1 MSAYMTL
8 MTPMVDQE
16 CLLSALEDLG
26 FDSTKVEVHAEPV
39 PLVGYEG
46 GRRTQT
52 ANIVIRR
59 QHVGHSSNDLGF
71 LGTET
76 GYRAI
81 VSDYDQS
88 RFGAG
93 WLAQLNTRYQSR
105 WSAKQEHLAEQERL
119 AVERERQRL
128 VEAQRQAIYRKAKQ
142 LGYRVQETQEGD
154 KLRLVLV
161 KRVY

>member
-1 MSAYMTL
+1 L
-8 MTPMVDQE
+8 G
-16 CLLSALEDLG
+16 ALDDVG
-26 FDSTKVEVHAEPV
+26 FDGTKVEVHAEPV

-59 QHVGHSSNDLGF
+59 QNVGHSSNDLGF
-71 LGTET
+71 LDTET

-81 VSDYDQS
+81 VSDYDQA

-105 WSAKQEHLAEQERL
+105 WSAKQERLAEQQRL
-119 AVERERQRL
+119 AVEQERQRL
-128 VEAQRQAIYRKAKQ
+128 VEAQRQAIYQKAKQ